1 MQDLKVVLDI
11 GNLYIKGV
19 VFAKDEWKTIVLAK
33 DTAFSNG
40 CIFLVKVPKGTKKGS
55 IIQRLSDGNQMM
67 DLEVI
72 QTDIHSA

>member
-1 MQDLKVVLDI
+1 MKLIHLYNEIDLST
-11 GNLYIKGV
+11 
-19 VFAKDEWKTIVLAK
+19 ETIVLAK